1 MLVNVTFDCSCGG
14 FVDENFGI
22 ELWYVAASTANRDD
36 YHQAHCDGCG
46 KDYEVHISR
55 RDGELNVDVDGAFNL
70 GWDTVEGDDIEQ
82 LDSAIR
88 YLEQQLDESE
98 RELAWVIRS
107 TKQLDTFQT
116 VMTDVVALLNAEVR
130 IPNMSTLY
138 NMMHAQVVTGVEAYL
153 SGVFIHKVVN
163 SNDLMRKLVETDPE
177 LAKRQFS
184 LKEIFSRWEGLQ
196 LEVARYLQDLIFHD
210 LKKIKPMYKDVL
222 GIDLGDIPWLFKAV
236 LLRHDCVH
244 RNGVDKNGKPTG
256 IDKSSIDALI
266 RSCVGLIARID
277 EEVAATPTLFDA
289 PG

>member
-1 MLVNVTFDCSCGG
+1 MD
-14 FVDENFGI
+14 
-22 ELWYVAASTANRDD
+22 LWDTAEGAGDRDD
-36 YHQAHCDGCG
+36 YHQVVCDGCS
-46 KDYEVHISR
+46 KDYEILITR
-55 RDGELNVDVDGAFNL
+55 RDGELDVHVDGTFNL
-70 GWDTVEGDDIEQ
+70 GWDTLNEHEIEQ
-82 LDSAIR
+82 VDSAIR

-98 RELAWVIRS
+98 RELAWVIQS
-107 TKQLDTFQT
+107 TRQLETFKK
-116 VMTDVVALLNAEVR
+116 VMADVVALLNADVK

-138 NMMHAQVVTGVEAYL
+138 NMMHAQVVTAVEAYL

-163 SNDLMRKLVETDPE
+163 SNQFMRKLVETDPE

-222 GIDLGDIPWLFKAV
+222 SIDLGEIPWLFKAV

-256 IDKSSIDALI
+256 IDKSSIDTLI
-266 RSCVGLIARID
+266 RQCVGLIARID